1 MVGIVWV
8 VVYRSC
14 SDDVSILFL
23 RQLMRQTTR
32 SQIFRHNSI
41 QIFRHNAS
49 SDFHDSCC
57 VLYQSRMFTFNI
69 IVCAAIILAHPIRE
83 LTAFQQHTRAPVSLN
98 RRVSPQGRTP
108 SQFLLRQSS
117 DEESQGEI
125 TSSGEVDEATVV
137 GESQSASLP
146 LASTSADA
154 FSGITSFSSSPDRP
168 TSQQAP
174 PRLDP
179 LIQSLTRVD
188 SGAASGESVTRQV
201 PLLGEVVLDRSLF
214 VFVPVAAFGILG
226 FLLSIYIAIQASDDM
241 VQALGDNALL
251 QASPSAIP
259 DDGSCRGLCSNQQQD
274 LEGLRSYL
282 QRIF

>member
-1 MVGIVWV
+1 MELVMTSAF
-8 VVYRSC
+8 YSYDSSYDR
-14 SDDVSILFL
+14 
-23 RQLMRQTTR
+23 RQDRESFITTL
-32 SQIFRHNSI
+32 QVIFKR
-41 QIFRHNAS
+41 R
-49 SDFHDSCC
+49 SCC
-57 VLYQSRMFTFNI
+57 VLYQSRMFAFNI
-69 IVCAAIILAHPIRE
+69 IFCASILLAHPIRE

-98 RRVSPQGRTP
+98 RRVSPQGRSP
-108 SQFLLRQSS
+108 SQFLLRQS
-117 DEESQGEI
+117 QGEI
-125 TSSGEVDEATVV
+125 SSSGEVDEAGVV
-137 GESQSASLP
+137 GESESASLP
-146 LASTSADA
+146 LTSTSAAA

-188 SGAASGESVTRQV
+188 SGSASGESVTRQV

-274 LEGLRSYL
+274 LEGLRAYL